1 MNSTEGCL
9 VACINNYVWVDV
21 STGLF
26 PKTRVLSDS
35 YACIP
40 CKSDYIRSG
49 LVDKS
54 VLLYSV
60 WNFTG
65 AVVPQ
70 KGSVLAQVCSDFS
83 VRDWSLV
90 CSDSPREQVQVC
102 SPAWGVAWRGLG
114 VAWAGLGPCLGGA
127 WTGLHRALFWWGQG
141 RAGAL
146 PRWGLGAVA

>member
-83 VRDWSLV
+83 VRDWCVLIVPASRCRYVRLPGVLPGGALV
-90 CSDSPREQVQVC
+90 LPGQG
-102 SPAWGVAWRGLG
+102 WGLALVGPGRGCIG
-114 VAWAGLGPCLGGA
+114 PYFGGARVGLGPCLGGA
-127 WTGLHRALFWWGQG
+127 WARLHRT
-141 RAGAL
+141 
-146 PRWGLGAVA
+146 